1 MVDKGEMIEMMESYC
16 FELRHN
22 QRNKAERM
30 IRSLGEC
37 GFPVE
42 VQYRERE
49 GSIFLRISFDPEE
62 YQEERKRGAGRK
74 KMKVGKK
81 YTCREVLDLIE
92 EHGMQK
98 AAEVL
103 GISRSTLYRR
113 MAGIKYK
120 SMDDLFE

>member
-1 MVDKGEMIEMMESYC
+1 MIESYN

-37 GFPVE
+37 SFPVE

-49 GSIFLRISFDPEE
+49 GNIFLRISFDPEE

-74 KMKVGKK
+74 RVKIGKK

-92 EHGMQK
+92 ERGMQK

-113 MAGIKYK
+113 MVGIKYK
-120 SMDDLFE
+120 SMGDLFE